1 VARYARVFGATGEES
16 LGVRAEP
23 GNPAARGA
31 DAAESVAHVGGQ
43 RPFRMLFV
51 GDDPGDALRARA
63 LMNEAGLAA
72 EWLEKGHLAV
82 SDVEAVA
89 DWADCALVD
98 MRPPEGLDVVRAILR
113 RAPRLPVI
121 VLAAAAGRE
130 RALAAV
136 REGAQGYLKMER
148 IDADQIAR
156 AVRQAIERK
165 RLENELRRAEHLAG
179 IGRLSGRMAQYLNN
193 LLSIIL
199 NYAEFV
205 AEALAGPLPHE
216 MARRTQAME
225 DIGRIREAAQRAA
238 GLARQLTILAEQDQL
253 RPEVVGLN
261 EVIEGAR
268 ARFAARLGAGI
279 SLELALDPGTPPVQ
293 ADRAHLEHLLSWLA
307 DNARDDLGGAG
318 RVTISTALA
327 GTALAGGGISGGGI
341 SGGGISGGGISGGG
355 ISGGGISGGGID
367 GEPADGSFA
376 QLQVRDT
383 GGGGGAGPDGIAG
396 FGLAVVQA
404 IVAGWGG
411 RVDVRSQ
418 PGDGT
423 TVTMLVPAV
432 PPDSVARPAG
442 QTPASHV

>member
-1 VARYARVFGATGEES
+1 
-16 LGVRAEP
+16 
-23 GNPAARGA
+23 
-31 DAAESVAHVGGQ
+31 
-43 RPFRMLFV
+43 MLFV
-51 GDDPGDALRARA
+51 GDDPADALRARA

-72 EWLEKGHLAV
+72 EWLENGDPAV
-82 SDVEAVA
+82 SDIEAVA
-89 DWADCALVD
+89 EWADCALVD
-98 MRPPEGLDVVRAILR
+98 VRQPEGLEVVRAIR
-113 RAPRLPVI
+113 RGAPRLPVI

-130 RALAAV
+130 RALVAV

-156 AVRQAIERK
+156 AVRQAIDRK

-179 IGRLSGRMAQYLNN
+179 VGRLAGRMAHFLNN

-205 AEALAGPLPHE
+205 ADALPGGLPHE
-216 MARRTQAME
+216 TARRAQALE

-238 GLARQLTILAEQDQL
+238 DLARQLTILAEQDKL
-253 RPEVVGLN
+253 RPEIVRLN
-261 EVIEGAR
+261 EVIDGAR
-268 ARFAARLGAGI
+268 APLAARLGGRI
-279 SLELALDPGTPPVQ
+279 SLELVLDPGTPPVQ

-318 RVTISTALA
+318 RVTISTAHIGA
-327 GTALAGGGISGGGI
+327 TTIGATTIGATTIG
-341 SGGGISGGGISGGG
+341 
-355 ISGGGISGGGID
+355 

-376 QLQVRDT
+376 QLQVRNA
-383 GGGGGAGPDGIAG
+383 GGESGAGPGDIAG

-418 PGDGT
+418 PGDET
-423 TVTMLVPAV
+423 TVTVLFPAV
-432 PPDSVARPAG
+432 PSNAVPRLAG
-442 QTPASHV
+442 RLPPSHV